1 MVKKTKTVKISTED
15 NPILRKTT
23 KKVSQEPI
31 FVVPEENNLLEETE
45 DVSEDLIIVEPE
57 ELEEKK
63 IPDPKPTP
71 RSKKREKQEEEIV
84 KEIMT
89 PRTKKRIDLDK
100 QIENAGL
107 KPLEKVVIS
116 DKNGPSVRYI
126 KAQTKLGE
134 PVLIDVDVQ
143 GMVATR
149 PEDLKVREQEDF
161 PNDLNSNLYLDNV
174 YDETGMEFQGVS
186 MECNDGVCVLS
197 RDEKMRP
204 VKTFLKKM
212 DCQNGICKNLD
223 MANVLPIIRFS
234 DIVQNGTLIQHDISK
249 AFKNLNNI
257 LYIKEKQKLTETDQF
272 LGNLH
277 YNFKESVEIIK
288 DASKGLED
296 SIQKLTEFAQI
307 YQETG
312 VDDLEDREKYRL
324 VIENLKIRNEKVQE
338 LIGALR
344 TFNQMHDIVKKL
356 DSTVSSV
363 RKTLEI
369 DFQNLNEDL
378 TQ

>member
-1 MVKKTKTVKISTED
+1 MTKKTKTVKISTED

-23 KKVSQEPI
+23 KKV
-31 FVVPEENNLLEETE
+31 VPE
-45 DVSEDLIIVEPE
+45 SSP
-57 ELEEKK
+57 
-63 IPDPKPTP
+63 PD
-71 RSKKREKQEEEIV
+71 EM
-84 KEIMT
+84 MT

-116 DKNGPSVRYI
+116 DQNGHSVRYI
-126 KAQTKLGE
+126 KAETKLGE

-149 PEDLKVREQEDF
+149 PEDLKVTEELSF
-161 PNDLNSNLYLDNV
+161 PEDLNSNLHLDNV

-186 MECNDGVCVLS
+186 MECNDGVCVMS

-204 VKTFLKKM
+204 VRTYLKKM
-212 DCQNGICKNLD
+212 DCKDGVCMDLD
-223 MANVLPIIRFS
+223 MASVLPIVRFS
-234 DIVQNGTLIQHDISK
+234 DIVQNGTLIQQDISK

-257 LYIKEKQKLTETDQF
+257 LYIREKQKLEETDQF

-277 YNFKESVEIIK
+277 RNFKDSIDIIK

-296 SIQKLTEFAQI
+296 SIQKLTEFAEI

-324 VIENLKIRNEKVQE
+324 IIENLKIRNEKVKK

-344 TFNQMHDIVKKL
+344 TFNQMHDFVKKL
-356 DSTVSSV
+356 DLTVSNV
-363 RKTLEI
+363 KNTLEM
-369 DFQNLNEDL
+369 DFQNLDDDL
-378 TQ
+378 SQ

>member
-1 MVKKTKTVKISTED
+1 MTKKTKTVKISTED

-23 KKVSQEPI
+23 KKVVQESAP
-31 FVVPEENNLLEETE
+31 
-45 DVSEDLIIVEPE
+45 
-57 ELEEKK
+57 
-63 IPDPKPTP
+63 PD
-71 RSKKREKQEEEIV
+71 
-84 KEIMT
+84 EIMT

-107 KPLEKVVIS
+107 KPLEKVVIAD
-116 DKNGPSVRYI
+116 DKDGHSVRYI
-126 KAQTKLGE
+126 KAETKLGE

-149 PEDLKVREQEDF
+149 PEDLKVIEEMIF
-161 PNDLNSNLYLDNV
+161 PEDLNSTLHLDNV

-186 MECNDGVCVLS
+186 MECKDGVCVLS

-204 VKTFLKKM
+204 VKTYLKKM
-212 DCQNGICKNLD
+212 DCPDGICTELD
-223 MANVLPIIRFS
+223 MASVLPIVRFS
-234 DIVQNGTLIQHDISK
+234 DIVQNGTLIQQDISK

-257 LYIKEKQKLTETDQF
+257 LYIKEKEKLNETDQF

-277 YNFKESVEIIK
+277 RNFKDSIESIK
-288 DASKGLED
+288 ESSKGLED
-296 SIQKLTEFAQI
+296 SIEKLTQFAEI

-324 VIENLKIRNEKVQE
+324 VIENLKIRNDKVKK

-344 TFNQMHDIVKKL
+344 TFNQMHDFVKKL
-356 DSTVSSV
+356 DITVANV
-363 RKTLEI
+363 KNTLER
-369 DFQNLNEDL
+369 DFQNLDDDL
-378 TQ
+378 SQ